1 MGRCGVFLDRDG
13 VINIDHGYV
22 YRIEDFT
29 LIDGVLDA
37 CRAWKKQGASLVI
50 VSNQSGIARGFFTP
64 NDLAILNEHIKS
76 LFSLAGAPLSGI
88 YCCPHLKDA
97 PVAAYRVACHCR
109 KPEPGLF
116 FQAAE
121 ELRIELADS
130 IAFGDKNRDLQ
141 AARRAGIPTRILLGK
156 DGLAEPV
163 MTPDATGTARNLIQ
177 ATERLLG
184 TAL

>member
-64 NDLAILNEHIKS
+64 NDLAI
-76 LFSLAGAPLSGI
+76 
-88 YCCPHLKDA
+88 
-97 PVAAYRVACHCR
+97 
-109 KPEPGLF
+109 
-116 FQAAE
+116 
-121 ELRIELADS
+121 
-130 IAFGDKNRDLQ
+130 
-141 AARRAGIPTRILLGK
+141 
-156 DGLAEPV
+156 
-163 MTPDATGTARNLIQ
+163 
-177 ATERLLG
+177 
-184 TAL
+184 